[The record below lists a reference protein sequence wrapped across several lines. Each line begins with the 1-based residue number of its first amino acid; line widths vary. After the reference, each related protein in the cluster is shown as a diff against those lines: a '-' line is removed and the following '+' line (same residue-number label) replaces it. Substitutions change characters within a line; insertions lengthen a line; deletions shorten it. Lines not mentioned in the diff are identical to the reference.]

1 MLKALALVRSAFLV
15 FIIGFRFYAAPVYVT
30 MPRTLDEQYARC
42 SASQESLRTVIMV
55 AIAWIALE
63 TLLGWIMAR
72 GKSAP
77 AQPPATAQK

>member
-1 MLKALALVRSAFLV
+1 MLKALALVRTAFLV
-15 FIIGFRFYAAPVYVT
+15 FLVGFRFYASPVYVT

-42 SASQESLRTVIMV
+42 SAAQESLRTVILV

-72 GKSAP
+72 RKTTAP
-77 AQPPATAQK
+77 AQPPAQK